1 MQKTD
6 NELVGLLSSSHSRAR
21 GGGCVGAG
29 MSSSFGYEASREI
42 IADDDLPVDIH
53 HRKFAQWLVDRRKAP
68 KDWHDKLR
76 AILLKVDALARN
88 LPATLTRCTGECVPD
103 PHILAP
109 SDGVEPVR
117 WDYYRARLVRDKI
130 IAGAST
136 VKDATNDDAESALS
150 GAFSGADTAVHDAGG
165 KETTETR
172 TRGLFGRLAGKAREW
187 DDIVRMYE
195 RDNIHLAEAQMTMN
209 QLVDYDVPHH
219 KAHAQRR
226 GKQLADLERRE
237 SEHRRAAVV
246 AATRFIAT
254 CTDVGV
260 SPLDAKCAGGEG
272 FAKALDRQLSDR
284 LDSIFAECAAA
295 ARTDAVGEAME
306 HYAQWTRWAHGI
318 DAAGIDGGLLPSLA
332 CIRGYEDGD
341 LLLSDDD
348 EDDIAEIAVVGVP
361 VAGGDDADDELEGFP
376 GASGK
381 EAAAAV
387 PAGDAPK
394 EGGIDWDI
402 GAQSPGGESPGGE
415 SPDGPVSI
423 DWDIGDV
430 VVERVGGGESIT
442 AVPIA
447 STSSSPDSAVP
458 REGEIKRQPRLFHA
472 KLARQAFRA
481 AFVDDLLELRAFLSQ
496 RSADV
501 RHKECAA
508 LLASAPASIAAY
520 QSCDALTKL
529 AELVWRPVAVLRE
542 PSALRSLMIRTS
554 GRYKS
559 RLAMDLEHKAG
570 AEGRAL
576 KMRTDAEAKKAE
588 CRLELARC
596 NARLDE
602 CRRALRE
609 VKVSIECA
617 VSKMFKGRRVNVMGE
632 IGNAIEK

>member
-1 MQKTD
+1 M
-6 NELVGLLSSSHSRAR
+6 
-21 GGGCVGAG
+21 
-29 MSSSFGYEASREI
+29 
-42 IADDDLPVDIH
+42 
-53 HRKFAQWLVDRRKAP
+53 
-68 KDWHDKLR
+68 
-76 AILLKVDALARN
+76 
-88 LPATLTRCTGECVPD
+88 
-103 PHILAP
+103 
-109 SDGVEPVR
+109 
-117 WDYYRARLVRDKI
+117 
-130 IAGAST
+130 
-136 VKDATNDDAESALS
+136 
-150 GAFSGADTAVHDAGG
+150 
-165 KETTETR
+165 
-172 TRGLFGRLAGKAREW
+172 
-187 DDIVRMYE
+187 RMYE

-219 KAHAQRR
+219 KSHAQRR

-246 AATRFIAT
+246 AAERFIAT

-272 FAKALDRQLSDR
+272 FAKALDRRLSDR
-284 LDSIFAECAAA
+284 LDAIFAECAAA

-361 VAGGDDADDELEGFP
+361 VAGGDDDDDELEGFP

-387 PAGDAPK
+387 PVGDAPK

-402 GAQSPGGESPGGE
+402 GAQSTPTEGGESPGGE
-415 SPDGPVSI
+415 SPGGPVSI
-423 DWDIGDV
+423 DWNIGDV
-430 VVERVGGGESIT
+430 VVERVGGGESIA

-501 RHKECAA
+501 RSKECAA

-570 AEGRAL
+570 GEGRSL

>member
-1 MQKTD
+1 MA
-6 NELVGLLSSSHSRAR
+6 GASAP
-21 GGGCVGAG
+21 GCRRRSGTRQ
-29 MSSSFGYEASREI
+29 SREI

-136 VKDATNDDAESALS
+136 VKDATNDDAEGALS

-219 KAHAQRR
+219 KSHAQRR

-246 AATRFIAT
+246 AAERFIAT

-361 VAGGDDADDELEGFP
+361 VAGGDDDDDELEGFP

-402 GAQSPGGESPGGE
+402 GAQSTPTEGGESPGGE
-415 SPDGPVSI
+415 SPGGPVSI

-430 VVERVGGGESIT
+430 VVERVGGGESIA

-447 STSSSPDSAVP
+447 SDLFF
-458 REGEIKRQPRLFHA
+458 PRLGGPYA
-472 KLARQAFRA
+472 KG
-481 AFVDDLLELRAFLSQ
+481 
-496 RSADV
+496 
-501 RHKECAA
+501 K
-508 LLASAPASIAAY
+508 
-520 QSCDALTKL
+520 
-529 AELVWRPVAVLRE
+529 
-542 PSALRSLMIRTS
+542 
-554 GRYKS
+554 
-559 RLAMDLEHKAG
+559 
-570 AEGRAL
+570 
-576 KMRTDAEAKKAE
+576 
-588 CRLELARC
+588 
-596 NARLDE
+596 
-602 CRRALRE
+602 
-609 VKVSIECA
+609 
-617 VSKMFKGRRVNVMGE
+617 
-632 IGNAIEK
+632 

>member
-1 MQKTD
+1 M
-6 NELVGLLSSSHSRAR
+6 LSSSHSRAR

-42 IADDDLPVDIH
+42 IADDGLPVDIH

-68 KDWHDKLR
+68 KDWHDKLQ

-136 VKDATNDDAESALS
+136 VKDATNDAESALS
-150 GAFSGADTAVHDAGG
+150 GAFSGADTAVHDAS
-165 KETTETR
+165 KEKTETR

-209 QLVDYDVPHH
+209 QLVDHDIPHH
-219 KAHAQRR
+219 KSHAQRR

-246 AATRFIAT
+246 AAERFIAT

-260 SPLDAKCAGGEG
+260 SPLDATCAGGEG
-272 FAKALDRQLSDR
+272 FAKALDRRLSDR

-341 LLLSDDD
+341 TVSDDD
-348 EDDIAEIAVVGVP
+348 EEEIAEIAVVGVP
-361 VAGGDDADDELEGFP
+361 VAGGDDEDDGLEGFP
-376 GASGK
+376 GASAEG
-381 EAAAAV
+381 AAAAV

-442 AVPIA
+442 DVPMA
-447 STSSSPDSAVP
+447 SASSSPDSAVL

-501 RHKECAA
+501 RSKECAA

-554 GRYKS
+554 ARYKS

-570 AEGRAL
+570 GEGRSL

-588 CRLELARC
+588 TRLELARC